1 MKAGFSCPVGQK
13 LGIVIVALGLCA
25 AAHAQ
30 SIAQCPQV
38 PCDDVRTVAAA
49 STGVPVEHDFNAT
62 AGTTYYVT
70 LTDLGAQFT
79 TPQPLATLKMAITA
93 NDALVNLT
101 PIVGSGTV
109 ATTNQL
115 VVDGANAVS
124 TNGVAMASFT
134 PATTGPYRFHIVG
147 APTSGNAPGPIG
159 LAVSATQGGT
169 ALESWSDSM
178 GPAGPPPPTA
188 EGILQQTFTVTTPG
202 AYQISEADLALPNAL
217 QASPQTIVLLNGS
230 VIAILPDATNNNAL
244 SKNVTLQT
252 GTYQIFALGLAATQ
266 ASGGL
271 FSASVLP
278 ASSGGGAPA
287 FSWTVPVGGTIAVG
301 SSVQLT
307 SGAQYQLT
315 LNDLAFPVALSQVA
329 AVAVDISQG
338 APAATLTASG
348 EQTFTAAGTGAGDTY
363 QIYAAAQAA
372 ATPGAGSYAAQI
384 LTQSGAA
391 VSGAAE
397 TVTTSASTLKPF
409 SFSTSVSA
417 AGTYTAT
424 LTDLQIPAPLT
435 TADFA
440 LVQAGALIGTPRSSA
455 GAITAALAAGSAP
468 LTLLVFAQS
477 SSTAGSLMDVNL
489 EDSNN
494 NLVFDQPQGVGA
506 AFEPTQISI
515 TTKGSYQFTLAD
527 LAWPASFSQSGGQLT
542 GILTQGSTVVG
553 EVFGGGTL
561 SAISVTTPGNYYLS
575 IIATPTG
582 SDQAGTYALNVSP
595 APAAPTVNLSADA
608 TSVTSGGTVH
618 LIWTTTGAT
627 TCVASGGG
635 WSGSFTGAQ
644 ATSDTVTSPAITA
657 NTTFT
662 LTCTGAGGQTA
673 GSVMVSVSSSSSS
686 GSSKGGGG
694 AVGEGC
700 LVVLGL
706 CAALLRRRDAG
717 RCRD

>member
-1 MKAGFSCPVGQK
+1 
-13 LGIVIVALGLCA
+13 
-25 AAHAQ
+25 
-30 SIAQCPQV
+30 
-38 PCDDVRTVAAA
+38 
-49 STGVPVEHDFNAT
+49 
-62 AGTTYYVT
+62 
-70 LTDLGAQFT
+70 
-79 TPQPLATLKMAITA
+79 
-93 NDALVNLT
+93 
-101 PIVGSGTV
+101 
-109 ATTNQL
+109 
-115 VVDGANAVS
+115 
-124 TNGVAMASFT
+124 
-134 PATTGPYRFHIVG
+134 
-147 APTSGNAPGPIG
+147 
-159 LAVSATQGGT
+159 
-169 ALESWSDSM
+169 
-178 GPAGPPPPTA
+178 
-188 EGILQQTFTVTTPG
+188 
-202 AYQISEADLALPNAL
+202 
-217 QASPQTIVLLNGS
+217 
-230 VIAILPDATNNNAL
+230 
-244 SKNVTLQT
+244 
-252 GTYQIFALGLAATQ
+252 
-266 ASGGL
+266 
-271 FSASVLP
+271 
-278 ASSGGGAPA
+278 
-287 FSWTVPVGGTIAVG
+287 
-301 SSVQLT
+301 
-307 SGAQYQLT
+307 
-315 LNDLAFPVALSQVA
+315 
-329 AVAVDISQG
+329 
-338 APAATLTASG
+338 
-348 EQTFTAAGTGAGDTY
+348 
-363 QIYAAAQAA
+363 
-372 ATPGAGSYAAQI
+372 
-384 LTQSGAA
+384 
-391 VSGAAE
+391 VSGSAE
-397 TVTTSASTLKPF
+397 AVTTSAGTLQPF

-455 GAITAALAAGSAP
+455 GAITATLAAGSAP

-582 SDQAGTYALNVSP
+582 SDEAGTYALNVSP

-608 TSVTSGGTVH
+608 TSVTSSGTVH

-644 ATSDTVTSPAITA
+644 AMSDTVTSPAITA

-673 GSVMVSVSSSSSS
+673 GSVMVAVSSSSSS

-706 CAALLRRRDAG
+706 CAALKRRRGAG